1 MKVVTLAL
9 AALLVSACTAE
20 TPLTPLPATSSTP
33 VIGPPAALTLAV
45 SGALVNLSVVDAAN
59 HGVQGVVVTL
69 TATAGTF
76 DRPVVTTGFAG
87 TAQSILT
94 TTTSATITATAAGL
108 TATARTSVST
118 APLTLGISATPT
130 NPNKGDGVT
139 FVASVSGGS
148 APYSYAWIFGDG
160 TSGSG
165 QTISHRY
172 FSDGSKT
179 ASLTVT
185 DADSRTGTAQ
195 TTISV
200 QPDPVPPAP
209 PTPPAQAQLAVA
221 VTCTPMAHGTA
232 TPCNVNVSYGGVLL
246 PATAITAV
254 DWVWGD
260 GLSNLGTTSPV
271 LVHSYVNA
279 GSYTVF
285 ATVTATTVDG
295 VKTAT
300 GSKALTIL

>member
-1 MKVVTLAL
+1 MRTCLPLAL
-9 AALLVSACTAE
+9 ALLLSACTTE

-118 APLTLGISATPT
+118 APLNIGLTATPVA
-130 NPNKGDGVT
+130 PNKGDGVT
-139 FVASVSGGS
+139 FSATVSGGS

-160 TSGSG
+160 ASGSG

-172 FSDGSKT
+172 FSDGSK
-179 ASLTVT
+179 AVSLTVT

-209 PTPPAQAQLAVA
+209 PTPPVA
-221 VTCTPMAHGTA
+221 PTLTVTLTCTAPAVHLGP
-232 TPCNVNVSYGGVLL
+232 TPCNVNVSYGGTVL
-246 PATAITAV
+246 PATAITSI

-260 GLSNLGTTSPV
+260 GAMNTTAIPADTHV
-271 LVHSYVNA
+271 YPIA

-295 VKTAT
+295 VKTAA
-300 GSKALTIL
+300 GSKALVIP